1 MKIMRPWGAARWV
14 CGALAVLLV
23 GAPGLFL
30 PAVSCAADDGKVTI
44 KSLASDSPRAKGEV
58 GTVHLLGQDAVLA
71 AVRDANGLTVDL
83 PAPKPEGANA
93 PFVLKI
99 ALGR

>member
-1 MKIMRPWGAARWV
+1 M
-14 CGALAVLLV
+14 
-23 GAPGLFL
+23 
-30 PAVSCAADDGKVTI
+30 TI
-44 KSLASDSPRAKGEV
+44 KSLASDSPQVKGEI
-58 GTVHLLGQDAVLA
+58 GAVHLLGQDAALA

>member
-14 CGALAVLLV
+14 CCALAVLL
-23 GAPGLFL
+23 
-30 PAVSCAADDGKVTI
+30 
-44 KSLASDSPRAKGEV
+44 
-58 GTVHLLGQDAVLA
+58 GQDAALA
-71 AVRDANGLTVDL
+71 ATRDASGLTVEL
-83 PAPKPEGANA
+83 PAPKPEEARA